1 MLKLINW
8 SPNNEGCTHQQRE
21 VEEAMQKGEK
31 RQQRMAA

>member
-8 SPNNEGCTHQQRE
+8 SPNNEGSTHQQRE
-21 VEEAMQKGEK
+21 AEAMQKGKK